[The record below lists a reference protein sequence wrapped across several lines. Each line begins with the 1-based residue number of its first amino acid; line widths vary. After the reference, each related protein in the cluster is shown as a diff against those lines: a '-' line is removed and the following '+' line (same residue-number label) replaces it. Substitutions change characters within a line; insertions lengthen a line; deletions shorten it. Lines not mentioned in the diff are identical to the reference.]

1 MKNRI
6 LVLTISLFALLFVG
20 SAKAW
25 NGFGHS
31 CAAYIAEQ
39 HLTPE
44 AKAKCEHYLQHAFVF
59 YASWMDQWRY
69 IDPYKETSAWHV
81 VYVENEKWQLDTSTA
96 KHAEFQ
102 TDRIWREM
110 KDYKNLPDSLVRQ
123 NLIYLIH
130 MVPDFHCPVHT
141 FFRNKSV
148 AHNDRRYSILNKGK
162 KYSNHTFWD
171 ASPGFKRK
179 NWTMERYAKEVD
191 VISPKLAKK
200 YQKGDAIKWAN
211 DAIKES
217 NLVYGITPADTEIT
231 KLSKGQIAEVHK
243 LSDRMILK
251 GAYRLA
257 YIINDIFKE

>member
-1 MKNRI
+1 MKKFVFVAVA
-6 LVLTISLFALLFVG
+6 LVMLFG
-20 SAKAW
+20 GQSAKAW

-44 AKAKCEHYLQHAFVF
+44 AKAKCEKYLQHSFVF

-69 IDPYKETSAWHV
+69 IKPYEETSSWHV
-81 VYVENEKWQLDTSTA
+81 IYVDEDWKLDTS
-96 KHAEFQ
+96 KQKYAEYQ
-102 TDRIWREM
+102 TERIWKEL

-130 MVPDFHCPVHT
+130 MVPDYHCPVHT
-141 FFRNKSV
+141 FFRKGT
-148 AHNDRRYSILNKGK
+148 HTERKYSLLTKGK
-162 KYSNHTFWD
+162 KFALHTFWD

-179 NWTMERYAKEVD
+179 NWTMQRYCKEVD

-200 YQKGDAIKWAN
+200 YQKGDPIKWAN
-211 DAIKES
+211 DALKQAHR
-217 NLVYGITPADTEIT
+217 VYPITPVNTET
-231 KLSKGQIAEVHK
+231 TTLSKEQTAQIHK
-243 LSDRMILK
+243 LTDEMILK

-257 YIINDIFKE
+257 RIINDVFKE

>member
-1 MKNRI
+1 MKK
-6 LVLTISLFALLFVG
+6 LTILIVALVSLFG
-20 SAKAW
+20 IQSAKAW

-44 AKAKCEHYLQHAFVF
+44 AKAKCEKYLQHSFVF

-69 IDPYKETSAWHV
+69 IKPYEETSSWHV
-81 VYVENEKWQLDTSTA
+81 IYVDEDWKLDTS
-96 KHAEFQ
+96 KQKYAEYQ
-102 TDRIWREM
+102 TERIWKEL

-130 MVPDFHCPVHT
+130 MVPDYHCPVHT
-141 FFRNKSV
+141 FFRKGT
-148 AHNDRRYSILNKGK
+148 HTERKYSLLTKGK
-162 KYSNHTFWD
+162 KFSLHTFWD

-179 NWTMERYAKEVD
+179 NWTMQRYCKEVD

-200 YQKGDAIKWAN
+200 YQKGTPIKWAN
-211 DAIKES
+211 DALKQAHR
-217 NLVYGITPADTEIT
+217 VYPITPANTETT
-231 KLSKGQIAEVHK
+231 KLSKEQTAQIHK
-243 LSDRMILK
+243 LTDEMILK

-257 YIINDIFKE
+257 HIINDVFKE

>member
-1 MKNRI
+1 MKKFVFVAVA
-6 LVLTISLFALLFVG
+6 LVMLFG
-20 SAKAW
+20 GQSAKAW

-44 AKAKCEHYLQHAFVF
+44 AKAKCEKYLQHSFVF

-69 IDPYKETSAWHV
+69 IKPYEETSSWHV
-81 VYVENEKWQLDTSTA
+81 IYVDEDWKLDTS
-96 KHAEFQ
+96 KQKYAEYQ
-102 TDRIWREM
+102 TERIWKEL

-130 MVPDFHCPVHT
+130 MVPDYHCPVHT
-141 FFRNKSV
+141 FFRKGT
-148 AHNDRRYSILNKGK
+148 HTERKYSLLTKGK
-162 KYSNHTFWD
+162 KFALHTFWD

-179 NWTMERYAKEVD
+179 NWTMQRYCKEVD

-200 YQKGDAIKWAN
+200 YQKGTPIKWAN
-211 DAIKES
+211 DALKQAHR
-217 NLVYGITPADTEIT
+217 VYPITPVNTET
-231 KLSKGQIAEVHK
+231 TTLSKEQTAQIHK
-243 LSDRMILK
+243 LTDEMILK

-257 YIINDIFKE
+257 RIINDVFKE

>member
-1 MKNRI
+1 MKK
-6 LVLTISLFALLFVG
+6 LTILIVALVSLFG
-20 SAKAW
+20 IQSAKAW

-44 AKAKCEHYLQHAFVF
+44 AKEKCEKYLQHSFVF

-69 IDPYKETSAWHV
+69 IKPYEETSSWHV
-81 VYVENEKWQLDTSTA
+81 IYVDDAWKLDTS
-96 KHAEFQ
+96 KQKYAEYQ
-102 TDRIWREM
+102 TERIWKEL

-130 MVPDFHCPVHT
+130 MVPDYHCPVHT
-141 FFRNKSV
+141 FFRKGT
-148 AHNDRRYSILNKGK
+148 HTERKYSLLTKGK
-162 KYSNHTFWD
+162 KFALHTFWD

-179 NWTMERYAKEVD
+179 NWTMQRYCKEVD

-200 YQKGDAIKWAN
+200 YQKGDPIKWAN
-211 DAIKES
+211 DALKQAHR
-217 NLVYGITPADTEIT
+217 VYPITPANTET
-231 KLSKGQIAEVHK
+231 TTLSKEQTAQIHK
-243 LSDRMILK
+243 LTDEMILK

-257 YIINDIFKE
+257 RIINDVFKE